1 MKIKKL
7 VDGYEEQYTLDLAV
21 EINGINQNSI
31 LKTVGVLIGSNGM
44 FTKNINTNLLKVNS
58 QIQTVDH
65 EGNERIGLSGEFQVG
80 SNTFYL
86 CTLKIM
92 V

>member
-1 MKIKKL
+1 
-7 VDGYEEQYTLDLAV
+7 
-21 EINGINQNSI
+21 
-31 LKTVGVLIGSNGM
+31 M

-86 CTLKIM
+86 CNGIIYSIY
-92 V
+92 